1 VTVQETPSESISFA
15 TVALTGACA
24 VAVMVVGSVC
34 VHERDGDSAT
44 IVVNADTEFAGV
56 VDDAAEEVAVMI
68 TCPPVGIA
76 AGAV

>member
-1 VTVQETPSESISFA
+1 
-15 TVALTGACA
+15 
-24 VAVMVVGSVC
+24 MVVGSVC

-44 IVVNADTEFAGV
+44 IVVNAEAELAGFV
-56 VDDAAEEVAVMI
+56 VDAAEEVAVMI